1 MTLESLIQAKS
12 ADFMEHH
19 GYLFDGP
26 DQVYEGVMAFLT
38 SSLKEAYLA
47 GIEAAEGRVRE
58 QKQWVFIAPY
68 GLEMELGKVIPRKRT
83 DDEYIKARETLSSIK
98 SLKEEAEER

>member
-47 GIEAAEGRVRE
+47 GIEASEGATEGLYERGNAEYDPSDHNGTLNLV
-58 QKQWVFIAPY
+58 
-68 GLEMELGKVIPRKRT
+68 
-83 DDEYIKARETLSSIK
+83 LSSLSK
-98 SLKEEAEER
+98 LKEEANKISV